1 MKNFL
6 NISPKKMVALIL
18 STIIFISVLFLQNS
32 MSFNIIMGCFY
43 ILSLGII
50 FKNNNLKS
58 FVWGI
63 SATAFSLI
71 CISLTSYFIGQTSQL
86 QSVRFFSIGLFVYFI
101 SLSVSYSF
109 QNIKYKSRFVIS
121 TISVVICILGVFLFE
136 LLFKNL
142 SYFVY
147 ILAILLA
154 FIVGIILFVVINR
167 EKESYEIN
175 SEKENKISK

>member
-121 TISVVICILGVFLFE
+121 TISVVIYILGVFLFE

>member
-1 MKNFL
+1 MKDFL

-32 MSFNIIMGCFY
+32 IGFNIIMGCFY

-58 FVWGI
+58 FIWGI
-63 SATAFSLI
+63 SATAFALI
-71 CISLTSYFIGQTSQL
+71 CISLTSYLIGQTSQI

-101 SLSVSYSF
+101 SLSISYSF

-121 TISVVICILGVFLFE
+121 TISVISYILGIFLFE

-147 ILAILLA
+147 ILAIIFAL
-154 FIVGIILFVVINR
+154 IVGIILYVIINR
-167 EKESYEIN
+167 EKDSFETN
-175 SEKENKISK
+175 SEKEKQISK

>member
-1 MKNFL
+1 MKKFL

-43 ILSLGII
+43 ILSLGVI

-71 CISLTSYFIGQTSQL
+71 CISLTSYLIGQTSQL

-101 SLSVSYSF
+101 SLSISYSF

-121 TISVVICILGVFLFE
+121 TISVVSYILGVFLFE

-147 ILAILLA
+147 ILAIFFA
-154 FIVGIILFVVINR
+154 IIVGIILYITINQG
-167 EKESYEIN
+167 KEN
-175 SEKENKISK
+175 SEVDSEQTKKEQ

>member
-1 MKNFL
+1 MKDFL
-6 NISPKKMVALIL
+6 DISPKKMVALIL

-32 MSFNIIMGCFY
+32 ISFNIIMGCFY

-71 CISLTSYFIGQTSQL
+71 CISLTSYLIGQTSQI
-86 QSVRFFSIGLFVYFI
+86 QSIRFFSIGLFVYFI
-101 SLSVSYSF
+101 SLSISYSF

-121 TISVVICILGVFLFE
+121 TISVVSYILGVFLFE

-147 ILAILLA
+147 VLAIIFAL
-154 FIVGIILFVVINR
+154 IVGIILFIVVNQ
-167 EKESYEIN
+167 EKDSFETN
-175 SEKENKISK
+175 SEKEKQISK